1 MRVVIGAA
9 VAVFVSMSGAHAG
22 GLIQK
27 ACLGTGGLKLK
38 SVCSCM
44 QTAAD
49 MTLTPSDQRRAAS
62 FFLNPSAAQAV
73 SLSSNRKDRD
83 FWGRYTLF
91 TKASHEACIDDE
103 D

>member
-9 VAVFVSMSGAHAG
+9 VAVCVSMSGAHAG
-22 GLIQK
+22 GLIEK
-27 ACLGTGGLKLK
+27 ACLGTGGLRLK

-44 QTAAD
+44 QQAAD
-49 MTLTPSDQRRAAS
+49 MTLAPSDQRRAAS

-73 SLSSNRKDRD
+73 SVSTSRKDQD
-83 FWGRYTLF
+83 FWRRYTLF
-91 TKASHEACIDDE
+91 TKASHEACIEDE